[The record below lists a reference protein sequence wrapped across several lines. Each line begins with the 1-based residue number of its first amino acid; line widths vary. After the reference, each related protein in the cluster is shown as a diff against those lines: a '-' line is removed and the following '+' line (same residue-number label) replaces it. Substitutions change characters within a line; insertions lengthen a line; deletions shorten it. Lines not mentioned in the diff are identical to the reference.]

1 MKQVNRMCFICR
13 NTYDKSNLNRLV
25 KTQSGDI
32 FLDKTGKASGRG
44 AYICNS
50 EECLSKL
57 KKQKILDRAFKCS
70 VSVEVCNKICE
81 ELIDKRNNN

>member
-1 MKQVNRMCFICR
+1 MCFICR

-25 KTQSGDI
+25 KTQNGDI